1 MSLVNSWCGFH
12 GALEEVWLGDCY
24 PSNFYEH
31 LAPEVRDNFQ
41 QITEWTKKD
50 IGKIEKAL
58 ISHGVTVRRP
68 KLDNI
73 DNFVDDTG
81 RLLKPPVAPRDDTL
95 VLGNRL
101 WQLRNHYKVDPWQA
115 ALDEYA
121 ASGAEIHVEK
131 DGPWACLSP
140 PCLVRMG
147 RDIYVDYKYHEHVWG
162 MVTEPLVELAKDFRV
177 HVSMLDGHSD
187 CVFCPVEQGLIISTE
202 YKKTYN
208 KTYPDWE
215 IYWLTN
221 NPVRERI
228 VRTSGGFFKWHAP
241 IPGADNKAFGNHIV
255 NYAQDWIGQAD
266 ETIFDVN
273 LLKVNDN
280 TLFSVGEDHELFEF
294 LHKRGYNVEV
304 FDFRC
309 KTFWDSGMHCL
320 TNDIRRVGN
329 CPDFFPG
336 SAHSGLDWQLDDN

>member
-24 PSNFYEH
+24 PSNFYDH

-41 QITEWTKKD
+41 KITEWTKED

-58 ISHGVTVRRP
+58 IAHGITVRRP

-73 DNFVDDTG
+73 DNFVNDTG

-95 VLGNRL
+95 VLGNKL
-101 WQLRNHYKVDPWQA
+101 WQLRSHYKVDPWQD
-115 ALDEYA
+115 ALDDYT

-147 RDIYVDYKYHEHVWG
+147 RDIYVDYVYHQHVWG

-177 HVSMLDGHSD
+177 HISMLDGHSD
-187 CVFCPVEQGLIISTE
+187 CVFCPVEQGLILSTE

-208 KTYPDWE
+208 KTYPGWE

-221 NPVRERI
+221 NPVRER
-228 VRTSGGFFKWHAP
+228 VVKTSGGFFQWHAP
-241 IPGADNKAFGNHIV
+241 IPNADSKAFGNHITK
-255 NYAQDWIGQAD
+255 YAQDWIGQAD

-320 TNDIRRVGN
+320 TNDIRRSGD
-329 CPDFFPG
+329 CPDFLPG
-336 SAHSGLDWQLDDN
+336 SGHPGLDWQLDDN

>member
-1 MSLVNSWCGFH
+1 MNLVNSWCGFY
-12 GALEEVWLGDCY
+12 GNLEEVWLGDCY
-24 PSNFYEH
+24 PSNFYDH
-31 LAPEVRDNFQ
+31 LDPPVRDAFY
-41 QITEWTKKD
+41 QITEWTKQDVK
-50 IGKIEKAL
+50 KIETAL
-58 ISHGVTVRRP
+58 LAHGVKVRRP
-68 KLDNI
+68 VLENI
-73 DNFVDDTG
+73 NDFVDDND
-81 RLLKPPVAPRDDTL
+81 RLLKPPIAPRDDTL

-101 WQLRNHYKVDPWQA
+101 WQLRSQYKKDPWQT
-115 ALDEYA
+115 ALDEYRS
-121 ASGAEIHVEK
+121 SGSEVIVEK

-162 MVTEPLVELAKDFRV
+162 LVTEPLVELAKDFRI

-187 CVFCPVEQGLIISTE
+187 CVFCPIEKGLLLSTE

-221 NPVRERI
+221 NPVRDRI
-228 VRTSGGFFKWHAP
+228 VKTSGGFFQWHAP
-241 IPGADNKAFGNHIV
+241 ISNTSVKAFGAHIEQ
-255 NYAQDWIGQAD
+255 YAQDWIGHSS

-320 TNDIRRVGN
+320 TNDIRRSGQ
-329 CPDFFPG
+329 CPDLMPNLG
-336 SAHSGLDWQLDDN
+336 GPGLDWQMDSD